1 MKTER
6 SYMHAPLRKRTVA
19 MSDSVQLLLSA
30 ATDFQER
37 LQFRK
42 QSSPAL
48 IARWKTACMQGPAG
62 DRARAAGGAR
72 RGSRSRHGRCG
83 RIRLQHTSE
92 RHAQSEAMDHAQ
104 FEIANYSKY
113 LIPPRCRVVLL

>member
-48 IARWKTACMQGPAG
+48 IARCFETLS
-62 DRARAAGGAR
+62 AAGRR
-72 RGSRSRHGRCG
+72 RGFKCVFERGQ
-83 RIRLQHTSE
+83 LQLHFNLK
-92 RHAQSEAMDHAQ
+92 R
-104 FEIANYSKY
+104 FFY
-113 LIPPRCRVVLL
+113 RR

>member
-1 MKTER
+1 
-6 SYMHAPLRKRTVA
+6 

-72 RGSRSRHGRCG
+72 RGGRGEAEVPFNAFREDRFMTSIELPTGLTRICQRH
-83 RIRLQHTSE
+83 L
-92 RHAQSEAMDHAQ
+92 
-104 FEIANYSKY
+104 
-113 LIPPRCRVVLL
+113 